1 MNPGFEC
8 GCTRVIEIS
17 KNWPEAVIAS
27 AAETVVNLKG
37 KLGSQ
42 RPRGITPP
50 WPLASGWRF
59 DKEAIF
65 SVTPFIESHIV
76 VKAINC
82 DSRAA

>member
-1 MNPGFEC
+1 M
-8 GCTRVIEIS
+8 
-17 KNWPEAVIAS
+17 WWA

-37 KLGSQ
+37 KLQSQ
-42 RPRGITPP
+42 SPRRITPP
-50 WPLASGWRF
+50 WPLASRWRF
-59 DKEAIF
+59 EKEAIF